1 MNFDFPPSINEEI
14 AALTKQVHA
23 LPEQEQTLLTLLAVV
38 YKPVSAIKLKRLVQ
52 ALIAKEVITSSNL
65 EPDLNLSHA
74 QIMKWRADGLVTFNE
89 DGVQINLKLA
99 TSLSQK
105 VMADGQFLAI
115 LNAAEEFMPVLNAY
129 EWERQ
134 FADEQRLIRDF
145 LFINQLPKARAQLG
159 FSKDPQAVCYKTN
172 QVLLP
177 LYFYPFS
184 LETFVTLPEDLQ
196 YQAFA
201 TLFYTL
207 LQNGQSITFALAT
220 LTQVEAKTKSPTL
233 TALLAEYQ
241 LYTLQLEAA
250 QALVA
255 NDHNSYG
262 LQLTAAIAFLQQSG
276 DIISRFEAA
285 LKAKHKISKRKK
297 QYLARTLG
305 LFHKLALLQQ
315 ANGKDS
321 ALFETL
327 SLQLEYENQD
337 NKAPYSNYFA
347 NNVLLYCSESLSQ
360 NTPYSSAHLNYSVL
374 KKSHYFDYYI
384 GRLLDCFAHFWCNKT
399 LDATVLEHLDDCI
412 LAFEQLSM
420 PLFTALAKQL
430 LRAQHGEFYPLA
442 SNIEFNFSAL
452 VTKKSPWDLAL
463 DKLIALSPTSHTDQA
478 GDEQYR
484 LIWQLR
490 QGRFDVEF
498 LAREQKRG
506 KTGWGK
512 GKPLACKKLKQH
524 PEHFSYISQSDKKLI
539 DAIALQSG
547 YGYSGKSDYML
558 AGLPAL
564 KAAVGATNLYHED
577 DLTQPITIAEQ
588 SPELH
593 IRQHGDDLLLSIP
606 NLPSYFGQAQT
617 YSFIQQ
623 TEHHYEFIVFNQS
636 HLQVAEIIGES
647 GLTVPV
653 SAKQK
658 VLSSIKAIA
667 PYLNVQSD
675 LADIDTG
682 LDAIEAQSAL
692 VINIQPYHQGLDYH
706 CVVMPFGEKGPV
718 FHPGHGIATVSAE
731 IDGKR
736 LSTTRDL
743 LLEQQRLDELDTHCP
758 LFLEM
763 IDNRL
768 SLAQMDEALE
778 VLQELETVI
787 NQDPCPMPIK
797 LRWPKGKKV
806 KLSNKLES
814 QHLQLAMSKKN
825 EWFDMTGELQV
836 SNDQVIELKA
846 LLKMVATSNGRFIA
860 LDSEQVVALS
870 SELKSQLDQ
879 LNHATEGG
887 KFHPLAAPLIAEAT
901 TGMRMKT
908 LPAWE
913 EQNEKMQQAVAIT
926 PVLPS
931 TLQAELR
938 DYQQAGFDWAMRL
951 AHWGAGACLA
961 DDMGLGKT
969 IQALAIILARANVGP
984 TLVIAPT
991 SVCFNWQQ
999 EIQKFAPTLSVK
1011 VFADFPNSAARAE
1024 MLSNLQPLD
1033 CVILSYGL
1041 LQREVDILKPIAFET
1056 IVADE
1061 AQALKNPL
1069 AKRTQAACAL
1079 KGKFKLITTGTPIEN
1094 NLTELWSLFRFVNPG
1109 LLGNLKRF
1117 SEKFSAPIENANE
1130 DKIAAHRARKGLK
1143 HLIQPFILRRMKHQ
1157 VLTELPPR
1165 TEINVPI
1172 QLSQEE
1178 QTFYEALRQN
1188 AIDEI
1193 SQSTQQ
1199 DSANEQRF
1207 KMLAAL
1213 TRLRQACCHPKL
1225 LMAESQI
1232 ASAKLAAL
1240 DELLT
1245 EFQENNHKALIF
1257 SQFVGHLQ
1265 LIKSHLEKR
1274 GIRFQYL
1281 DGSTPAKARQQ
1292 AVNAFQKG
1300 DGEVFLISLKAGGS
1314 GLNLTAADY
1323 VIHMDPWWNPA
1334 VEEQASDRVHRMGQ
1348 TRPVTIYRLIAK
1360 GTIEEQ
1366 IVELHHHKKDL
1377 ADQLLANTD
1386 KVMKLDVNDVL
1397 SMLKET
1403 L

>member
-1 MNFDFPPSINEEI
+1 MNFDFVPSTNEEI
-14 AALTKQVHA
+14 VALTHQVDA
-23 LPEQEQTLLTLLAVV
+23 LPAQEQTLLCILAVV
-38 YKPVSAIKLKRLVQ
+38 YKPVSAIKLKRLIQ
-52 ALIAKEVITSSNL
+52 ALVSKEIIPST
-65 EPDLNLSHA
+65 EFEQGISHS

-99 TSLSQK
+99 TGLSQK
-105 VMADGQFLAI
+105 VMAEGQFLPI
-115 LNAAEEFMPVLNAY
+115 LNTAEEFIPVLNAY

-145 LFINQLPKARAQLG
+145 LFINQLSKARAQLG
-159 FSKDPQAVCYKTN
+159 FNKDPQAVCYKTN

-184 LETFVTLPEDLQ
+184 LERFITLPEDLQ
-196 YQAFA
+196 YQAFS
-201 TLFYTL
+201 TLLYTL
-207 LQNGQSITFALAT
+207 MQSGQSIAFALDT
-220 LTQVEAKTKSPTL
+220 LEQVEAKTQNPPL

-241 LYTLQLEAA
+241 LYTLQLDAA
-250 QALVA
+250 QSMVTQ
-255 NDHNSYG
+255 HHSSYE
-262 LQLTAAIAFLQQSG
+262 LQIRAAIAFLQQSENAA
-276 DIISRFEAA
+276 SEFTAA
-285 LKAKHKISKRKK
+285 LKAKDKITKRKK
-297 QYLARTLG
+297 QYLGRTLG

-315 ANGKDS
+315 ANNQDA
-321 ALFETL
+321 ALFEVL

-337 NKAPYSNYFA
+337 NKAPFCNYFA

-360 NTPYSSAHLNYSVL
+360 NNPYSSAHLKYSAL
-374 KKSHYFDYYI
+374 KQSHYFDYYI
-384 GRLLDCFAHFWCNKT
+384 GRLLDCFAYFWCNKT
-399 LDATVLEHLDDCI
+399 LDATALEHLDDCVN
-412 LAFEQLSM
+412 AFEQLSM
-420 PLFTALAKQL
+420 SLFAQLAKQL
-430 LRAQHGEFYPLA
+430 QLAQHGEFQPLT
-442 SNIEFNFSAL
+442 SAL
-452 VTKKSPWDLAL
+452 NINLSTLVAKKSPWDLAL
-463 DKLIALSPTSHTDQA
+463 DKLIALNPSSNATQA
-478 GDEQYR
+478 ADTQYR
-484 LIWQLR
+484 LIWQIR
-490 QGRFDVEF
+490 QGRFDIEF

-512 GKPLACKKLKQH
+512 GKPLPCKQLKQH
-524 PEHFSYISQSDKKLI
+524 PERFSYISQSDKKLI
-539 DAIALQSG
+539 EAIALQAS
-547 YGYSGKSDYML
+547 YGYSSKSDYVL
-558 AGLPAL
+558 AGIPAL
-564 KAAVGATNLYHED
+564 RAAVGATNLYHED
-577 DLTQPITIAEQ
+577 DLTQPITISEQ
-588 SPELH
+588 TPELH
-593 IRQHGDDLLLSIP
+593 IRQHGDELLLSVP
-606 NLPSYFGQAQT
+606 NLPSYFTQPQS
-617 YSFIQQ
+617 YSFVQHD
-623 TEHHYEFIVFNQS
+623 EHQYTFIVFNQS
-636 HLQVAEIIGES
+636 HIQVAEIIGES
-647 GLTVPV
+647 GLSVPV

-682 LDAIEAQSAL
+682 LDVIAAQSTL
-692 VINIQPYHQGLDYH
+692 VINIQPYHQGLDFH

-718 FHPGHGIATVSAE
+718 FHPGHGTATVSAE

-743 LLEQQRLDELDTHCP
+743 LLEQQGLDELDTHCP

-778 VLQELETVI
+778 VLQELEMVV
-787 NQDPCPMPIK
+787 NQDPCPMQLR

-806 KLSNKLES
+806 RLSNKLES
-814 QHLQLAMSKKN
+814 QHLQLAMTKKN
-825 EWFDMTGELQV
+825 EWFDITGELQV
-836 SNDQVIELKA
+836 NNDQVIELKT

-860 LDSEQVVALS
+860 LDSEQVIALS
-870 SELKSQLDQ
+870 SELKSQLDK

-887 KFHPLAAPLIAEAT
+887 KFHPLATPLIAEAT

-913 EQNEKMQQAVAIT
+913 EQHDKMHQAVALT
-926 PVLPS
+926 VQLPS
-931 TLQAELR
+931 TLQAKLR

-969 IQALAIILARANVGP
+969 IQALAVILARAHKGP
-984 TLVIAPT
+984 TLIIAPT

-1011 VFADFPNSAARAE
+1011 VFADSANSEARAQL
-1024 MLSNLQPLD
+1024 LSDLQPLD

-1130 DKIAAHRARKGLK
+1130 DKVAAHRARKGLK

-1165 TEINVPI
+1165 TEINVAV

-1193 SQSTQQ
+1193 SQSAQQ

-1225 LMAESQI
+1225 LLAESQV

-1245 EFQENNHKALIF
+1245 ELQENNHKALIF

-1274 GIRFQYL
+1274 GIHFQYL
-1281 DGSTPAKARQQ
+1281 DGSTPPKARQQ

-1300 DGEVFLISLKAGGS
+1300 EGEVFLISLKAGGS

>member
-1 MNFDFPPSINEEI
+1 MNFDFPPAINEEI
-14 AALTKQVHA
+14 TALINQVHN
-23 LPEQEQTLLTLLAVV
+23 LPVHEQTLLSVLAVV
-38 YKPVSAIKLKRLVQ
+38 YKPVSAIKLKRLIQ
-52 ALIAKEVITSSNL
+52 ALVAKEIIPENDFEQGV
-65 EPDLNLSHA
+65 SHS
-74 QIMKWRADGLVTFNE
+74 QIMKWRSDGLVTFNE

-99 TSLSQK
+99 TSLSHR
-105 VMADGQFLAI
+105 VMANGQFLAI
-115 LNAAEEFMPVLNAY
+115 LNAAEEFIPVLNAY

-145 LFINQLPKARAQLG
+145 LFINQLPKARNHLG
-159 FSKDPQAVCYKTN
+159 LAKDPQAVCHKTN

-184 LETFVTLPEDLQ
+184 VEGFSALPDDLQ

-201 TLFYTL
+201 TLLYTL
-207 LQNGQSITFALAT
+207 LQGGHSISYALEI
-220 LTQVEAKTKSPTL
+220 LTQVQAKTQSPQL
-233 TALLAEYQ
+233 TCLLAEYQ
-241 LYTLQLEAA
+241 IYTMQLDKA

-255 NDHNSYG
+255 NI
-262 LQLTAAIAFLQQSG
+262 QTAYSAQIMASIAFLQQY
-276 DIISRFEAA
+276 DDLIVCFEQA
-285 LKAKHKISKRKK
+285 LKAKNKITKRKK
-297 QYLARTLG
+297 QYLGRTLG

-315 ANGKDS
+315 ANSHDA
-321 ALFETL
+321 ALFGTL
-327 SLQLEYENQD
+327 SQQLEFESQD
-337 NKAPYSNYFA
+337 SKAPYNNFFA
-347 NNVLLYCSESLSQ
+347 NNVLLYCAESLSQ
-360 NTPYSSAHLNYSVL
+360 NSSYSSAHLNYSSL
-374 KKSHYFDYYI
+374 KKSHVFDYYL
-384 GRLLDCFAHFWCNKT
+384 GRLLDCFAHFWCNQS
-399 LDATVLEHLDDCI
+399 LDAKALASLDDCI
-412 LAFEQLSM
+412 ATFERLSL
-420 PLFTALAKQL
+420 PLFAGLAKQL
-430 LRAQHGEFYPLA
+430 MLAQHGEQYPLP
-442 SNIEFNFSAL
+442 FNPELNVSHL
-452 VTKKSPWDLAL
+452 VAKKTAWDLAL
-463 DKLIALSPTSHTDQA
+463 DKLIALNPNANTSQEV
-478 GDEQYR
+478 GEQFR
-484 LIWQLR
+484 LIWQIR
-490 QGRFDVEF
+490 QGRFDIEF

-512 GKPLACKKLKQH
+512 GKPISCKQLKQH
-524 PEHFSYISQSDKKLI
+524 PEQFSYISQSDKKLI
-539 DAIALQSG
+539 DAIAPQSG
-547 YGYSGKSDYML
+547 YGYNGRADYAL
-558 AGLPAL
+558 AGIPAL

-577 DLTQPITIAEQ
+577 DLKQAITIAEK

-606 NLPSYFGQAQT
+606 NLPSYFGQPQT

-623 TEHHYEFIVFNQS
+623 AEHHYEFIVFNQS
-636 HLQVAEIIGES
+636 HIQVAEIIGES
-647 GLTVPV
+647 GLTVPA

-682 LDAIEAQSAL
+682 LDSIEAQSAL
-692 VINIQPYHQGLDYH
+692 VINIQPYHQGLDFH
-706 CVVMPFGEKGPV
+706 CVVMPFGEKGPI

-736 LSTTRDL
+736 LSTTRNL

-763 IDNRL
+763 TDNRL
-768 SLAQMDEALE
+768 SLAEMDEALE
-778 VLQELETVI
+778 VLQELELVI
-787 NQDPCPMPIK
+787 NQEPCPMALK

-806 KLSNKLES
+806 KLSSKLES

-836 SNDQVIELKA
+836 SNDQVIELKQ

-860 LDSEQVVALS
+860 LDGEQVLALS
-870 SELKSQLDQ
+870 SELKAQLDQ
-879 LNHATEGG
+879 LNNATEGG

-913 EQNEKMQQAVAIT
+913 AQNEKMQQAVALT
-926 PVLPS
+926 PELPS

-969 IQALAIILARANVGP
+969 IQALAMILARANVGP

-1011 VFADFPNSAARAE
+1011 LFSDYPHSDARAE

-1033 CVILSYGL
+1033 CVIISYGL
-1041 LQREVDILKPIAFET
+1041 LQREVDILKSIAFET

-1130 DKIAAHRARKGLK
+1130 DKLAAHRARKGLK

-1232 ASAKLAAL
+1232 TSSKLAAL

-1245 EFQENNHKALIF
+1245 ELQENNHKALIF

-1265 LIKSHLEKR
+1265 LIKSRLEKR

-1281 DGSTPAKARQQ
+1281 DGSTPSKARQQ

-1300 DGEVFLISLKAGGS
+1300 EGEVFLISLKAGGS

-1377 ADQLLANTD
+1377 ADQLLSNTD